1 MTKVRTIWQLNTIAI
16 AIANKRCK
24 INENILIYGFPIT
37 KFQTFNTSPLCVTP
51 MRPGHSC
58 KGSYLF
64 ILVEFLKED
73 YNDIYN
79 KDTQHPKNSTH
90 QKTFLKK
97 F

>member
-64 ILVEFLKED
+64 ILVEFLKVMLSVFGMRGIAD
-73 YNDIYN
+73 FIIGF
-79 KDTQHPKNSTH
+79 HIVR
-90 QKTFLKK
+90 
-97 F
+97 